1 MVNRLL
7 VQVKKLDCTQSR
19 IGLSH
24 MFISLTVVTTL
35 IELEIGLV

>member
-1 MVNRLL
+1 MVNGLL
-7 VQVKKLDCTQSR
+7 VQVKKLDPAQCR

-24 MFISLTVVTTL
+24 MFISLTVLNTL